1 MLKVQKFLQGSKLR
15 RGTKQYRIVTG
26 QANGVYPASFHSNS
40 NEVGEQSTHLI
51 VRTALACAPVKESC
65 FLEETIL
72 DAMQNQTV
80 QHQSQTPLHTD
91 AQTPAPKADSV
102 KPRLQNIETNYQ
114 TLLHDHQKMASP
126 LEKPHVTVAPR
137 FAAPPQGEKSSQAQ
151 PISGLQTGNTTSN
164 VAVQNQL
171 HPKNV
176 AEPTR
181 SGTPDANS
189 SSYGNEEIAKTRSV
203 GSKAGKPAERKK
215 EQGKEIEEHP
225 SIDAELSKAIHARDI
240 DLAKKLLK
248 QGAKLADDASIH
260 ESEEG
265 KTFLYLLAN
274 SEDIEMLH
282 NLVAYASPE
291 SKAGTMEIIADH
303 ATRSKLLK
311 MMEYVARHSDIT
323 DWMIYDATLDRSNK
337 TYQALIDGGLIL
349 KEGFGL
355 SVMITSDYPT
365 SKERLASL
373 PKKKNIAA
381 QAFDAHRDQKYEEAD
396 KLFMAP
402 APDAKNPLGLTDGM
416 LRSFSENGLS
426 TVLTCVDSQHA
437 GLISTMPDPLL
448 AGGFRS
454 KIVWI
459 LRSSHKECKAA
470 REALTRQMG
479 ASGLTLFV
487 SKRAG
492 NITPCNDKELEQF
505 LFAFQLQTHEALLQI
520 VQPPVEEK
528 KDLFQTMKADIF
540 SFFNLDKNTKAATAQ
555 AKTLIQMAQAA
566 PQIML
571 QSQREILQI
580 KADVLEKRITAQAAL
595 EFAQEHQALLEE
607 QFEELM
613 SGKVPGTPVSDQ
625 VIVKI
630 YGDAFRELAAIREAA
645 QDNSSL

>member
-1 MLKVQKFLQGSKLR
+1 MAFIELAFIR
-15 RGTKQYRIVTG
+15 IATKW
-26 QANGVYPASFHSNS
+26 ANSLPTYM
-40 NEVGEQSTHLI
+40 
-51 VRTALACAPVKESC
+51 VRTALGCAPVKQSC

-91 AQTPAPKADSV
+91 AQTPAPQADSA
-102 KPRLQNIETNYQ
+102 KPRLQNIETNHQ

-137 FAAPPQGEKSSQAQ
+137 FAAPPQDEKTSPAQ
-151 PISGLQTGNTTSN
+151 LTSGSQTGNTASD
-164 VAVQNQL
+164 VAWQHQL

-176 AEPTR
+176 AEPTL

-225 SIDAELSKAIHARDI
+225 SIDVKLSKAIDKADI

-265 KTFLYLLAN
+265 ETFLYWLAN

-282 NLVAYASPE
+282 NLLAYASPE
-291 SKAGTMEIIADH
+291 SKAKTMEIIADH
-303 ATRSKLLK
+303 AARGKLLK
-311 MMEYVARHSDIT
+311 MMEYAARHSAIPYGSIEYAISDK
-323 DWMIYDATLDRSNK
+323 SNK

-349 KEGFGL
+349 KEGSGL
-355 SVMITSDYPT
+355 KVRVALDYPT
-365 SKERLASL
+365 SEERLASL

-381 QAFDAHRDQKYEEAD
+381 QAFDAHRDEKYEEAD

-402 APDAKNPLGLTDGM
+402 TPDAKNPLGLTDGM

-426 TVLTCVDSQHA
+426 DVLTCVDSQHA

-479 ASGLTLFV
+479 TSGLTLVV
-487 SKRAG
+487 SNKAG
-492 NITPCNDKELEQF
+492 DITPCKNKELEQF

-520 VQPPVEEK
+520 GQPPVEEK

-555 AKTLIQMAQAA
+555 AKVLIQMAQAA

-580 KADVLEKRITAQAAL
+580 KAGMLEKKIPAKTAL
-595 EFAQEHQALLEE
+595 EFVEKHQEMLEG
-607 QFEELM
+607 QFQELM
-613 SGKVPGTPVSDQ
+613 SGTVPGTPVSDQ
-625 VIVKI
+625 VIIKI

-645 QDNSSL
+645 QGNSGL